1 MKSSIISSEG
11 NVGTMAT
18 TSLLEGTLGVE
29 LPKSKINAAA
39 HRHALT
45 KNQCKQIPDE
55 GENITISDD
64 DITS

>member
-1 MKSSIISSEG
+1 
-11 NVGTMAT
+11 MAT

-29 LPKSKINAAA
+29 LPKSKINTAA

-45 KNQCKQIPDE
+45 KNQCKQVADE

-64 DITS
+64 DMAS